1 MTPVNLSDR
10 IEYERNRGSRISELR
25 YLPGPSSERPGIN
38 LSASVSLSRRPCTS
52 FDVSISRKRRDQE
65 TRGGTT
71 RVEVAAA
78 EPPISICAFRR
89 STAGIERELLVI
101 HAFPVSEP

>member
-1 MTPVNLSDR
+1 MAPVNDVVKKH
-10 IEYERNRGSRISELR
+10 EGM
-25 YLPGPSSERPGIN
+25 
-38 LSASVSLSRRPCTS
+38 AS
-52 FDVSISRKRRDQE
+52 
-65 TRGGTT
+65 
-71 RVEVAAA
+71 VEVAAA